1 MEDTGN
7 FANVLMVSEL
17 ISATRIKGIKNK
29 YGAMTVNIAKPYDA
43 NLVEAG
49 NAKALKTMTT
59 HRLGS
64 FIHDNLEQI
73 LQAWE
78 DFARTIE
85 PPALTMD
92 DTELRDHAR
101 QMLFAFAADLD
112 TSQSEPERAAK
123 SKGLGKRGENDTA
136 AETHAEARLLSGY
149 TVVQLVSEYR
159 ALRTSVLTL
168 WAADIGDTQPV
179 HMADVTRF
187 NEAVDQALAESV
199 ARYEFMVKQS
209 QNMFLAILGH
219 DLRNPLG
226 TVVTGSSF
234 LMQANDILP
243 KYILVATRM
252 FNSGKRMS
260 KLINDLID
268 FTRTHLGPGIPI
280 RVKQGSM
287 VAVCD
292 EVVNELRTFHPEQ
305 QIDLQAPP
313 QLDAIF
319 DDSRIAQVLS
329 NLVGNAI
336 QYGSPDMPVTVRVT
350 GDESDLSIAVNNRG
364 PAIAPEKLS
373 SIFDPMVR
381 IAASVGSASNDYT
394 ERTSLGIGLFI
405 SREIVHAH
413 RGKLS
418 LASTEADGTTFTLTM
433 PRLPTGFGSDETP
446 AGSA

>member
-1 MEDTGN
+1 
-7 FANVLMVSEL
+7 
-17 ISATRIKGIKNK
+17 
-29 YGAMTVNIAKPYDA
+29 MTEY
-43 NLVEAG
+43 
-49 NAKALKTMTT
+49 
-59 HRLGS
+59 RLGS
-64 FIHDNLEQI
+64 FIRDNMEQI

-101 QMLFAFAADLD
+101 QMLVAFAADLE
-112 TSQSEPERAAK
+112 TPQSEHESVAK
-123 SKGLGKRGENDTA
+123 SKGLGKRGQDDTA

-159 ALRTSVLTL
+159 ALRSSVLTL
-168 WAADIGDTQPV
+168 WAADTESNHV
-179 HMADVTRF
+179 TNMRDVTRF

-226 TVVTGSSF
+226 TVVTGASF
-234 LMQANDILP
+234 MMQANDIP
-243 KYILVATRM
+243 PRYVLVATRM
-252 FNSGKRMS
+252 FNSAKRMS

-287 VAVCD
+287 VAVCE

-305 QIDLQAPP
+305 MIELHHPP

-319 DDSRIAQVLS
+319 DESRIAQVLS
-329 NLVGNAI
+329 NLIGNAI
-336 QYGSPDMPVTVRVT
+336 QYGDAEAPVTVRVT
-350 GDESDLSIAVNNRG
+350 ASDADVVIAVNNRG
-364 PAIAPEKLS
+364 KAIAPDKLS
-373 SIFDPMVR
+373 SVFDPMVR
-381 IAASVGSASNDYT
+381 IAASVNASNNDYT

-413 RGKLS
+413 GGQVS
-418 LASTEADGTTFTLTM
+418 LASTDADGTTFTVTM
-433 PRLPTGFGSDETP
+433 PRLPKGFQSGSHPGDTASSP
-446 AGSA
+446 PGPQAAH

>member
-1 MEDTGN
+1 MT
-7 FANVLMVSEL
+7 
-17 ISATRIKGIKNK
+17 K
-29 YGAMTVNIAKPYDA
+29 Y
-43 NLVEAG
+43 
-49 NAKALKTMTT
+49 
-59 HRLGS
+59 RLGS
-64 FIHDNLEQI
+64 FISNNMEPI

-101 QMLFAFAADLD
+101 QMLVTISSDLETAQSAQEQAD
-112 TSQSEPERAAK
+112 K
-123 SKGLGKRGENDTA
+123 SKGLGKREHADTA

-159 ALRTSVLTL
+159 ALRASVLTL
-168 WAADIGDTQPV
+168 WADDLPDGQSTDLK
-179 HMADVTRF
+179 DVTRF
-187 NEAVDQALAESV
+187 NEAIDQAVAESV
-199 ARYEFMVKQS
+199 ARYESMVKQS

-234 LMQANDILP
+234 LMQAMDIP
-243 KYILVATRM
+243 AKYVLVATRM
-252 FNSGKRMS
+252 FNGAKRMS

-280 RVKQGSM
+280 RVKHDNL
-287 VAVCD
+287 VKVCED
-292 EVVNELRTFHPEQ
+292 VVNELRTFHPEKL
-305 QIDLQAPP
+305 IELQAPP

-319 DDSRIAQVLS
+319 DDSRIAQVMS

-336 QYGSPDMPVTVRVT
+336 QYGDLDVPANIAVVCS
-350 GDESDLSIAVNNRG
+350 GDDILITVNNRG
-364 PAIAPEKLS
+364 AAIAPEKLS
-373 SIFDPMVR
+373 GIFDPLVR
-381 IAASVGSASNDYT
+381 IAANTKVDEI

-413 RGKLS
+413 GGKLTV
-418 LASTEADGTTFTLTM
+418 ASNPDDGTTFTVTM
-433 PRLPTGFGSDETP
+433 PRLPKGFQSPP
-446 AGSA
+446 AP

>member
-1 MEDTGN
+1 
-7 FANVLMVSEL
+7 
-17 ISATRIKGIKNK
+17 
-29 YGAMTVNIAKPYDA
+29 MTEY
-43 NLVEAG
+43 
-49 NAKALKTMTT
+49 
-59 HRLGS
+59 RLGD
-64 FIHDNLEQI
+64 FIRDNMEPI

-92 DTELRDHAR
+92 DVELRDHAR
-101 QMLFAFAADLD
+101 QMLLAFAADLG
-112 TSQSEPERAAK
+112 TPQSDHERAAK
-123 SKGLGKRGENDTA
+123 SKGLGKRGIDDTA

-159 ALRTSVLTL
+159 ALRSSVLTL
-168 WAADIGDTQPV
+168 WAADSRCGKAE

-187 NEAVDQALAESV
+187 NEAVDQALAESI

-234 LMQANDILP
+234 LMQANDIPP
-243 KYILVATRM
+243 KYVLVATRM
-252 FNSGKRMS
+252 FNSAKRMS

-280 RVKQGSM
+280 RVKQGSL
-287 VAVCD
+287 VAVCE

-305 QIDLQAPP
+305 LIELHVPP

-329 NLVGNAI
+329 NLIGNAI
-336 QYGSPDMPVTVRVT
+336 QYGSPDLPVVVRVT
-350 GDESDLSIAVNNRG
+350 AADGDVAIAVNNRG
-364 PAIAPEKLS
+364 TTIPPDRLS
-373 SIFDPMVR
+373 AVFDPMVR
-381 IAASVGSASNDYT
+381 IAASVNSDYA

-413 RGKLS
+413 GGKIT
-418 LASTEADGTTFTLTM
+418 LASTDADGTTFTVTM
-433 PRLPTGFGSDETP
+433 PRLPRGFQQDQG
-446 AGSA
+446 

>member
-1 MEDTGN
+1 MKE
-7 FANVLMVSEL
+7 
-17 ISATRIKGIKNK
+17 
-29 YGAMTVNIAKPYDA
+29 Y
-43 NLVEAG
+43 
-49 NAKALKTMTT
+49 
-59 HRLGS
+59 RLGG
-64 FIHDNLEQI
+64 FIRDNMETI

-92 DTELRDHAR
+92 DTDLRDHAR
-101 QMLFAFAADLD
+101 QMLLAFADDLE
-112 TSQSEPERAAK
+112 TAQSEPERANK
-123 SKGLGKRGENDTA
+123 SKGLGQRGSDDTA

-159 ALRTSVLTL
+159 ALRSSVLTL
-168 WAADIGDTQPV
+168 WALDTGGTRSA
-179 HMADVTRF
+179 HMGDVTRF

-234 LMQANDILP
+234 LMQANDIPP
-243 KYILVATRM
+243 KYVLVATRM
-252 FNSGKRMS
+252 FNSAKRMS

-280 RVKQGSM
+280 RVKQGSL
-287 VAVCD
+287 VALCE
-292 EVVNELRTFHPEQ
+292 EVVNELRTYHPEQ
-305 QIDLQAPP
+305 LIELHVPP

-319 DDSRIAQVLS
+319 DEGRIAQVLS
-329 NLVGNAI
+329 NLIGNAI
-336 QYGSPDMPVTVRVT
+336 QYGDADMPVTVRVASCD
-350 GDESDLSIAVNNRG
+350 GDIVIAVNNRG
-364 PAIAPEKLS
+364 AAIASDKLS

-381 IAASVGSASNDYT
+381 IAASVNAGTDDYV

-405 SREIVHAH
+405 SREIIHAH
-413 RGKLS
+413 GGTIS
-418 LASTEADGTTFTLTM
+418 LASTVADGTTFTLTM
-433 PRLPTGFGSDETP
+433 PRLPKGFNSGASASGATGSQ
-446 AGSA
+446 AGEPHVPHPGRSRE